1 VVLKAAMYSTHA
13 DLYGTDANRYGQCCG
28 LALLSVLRIWIW
40 GSGICNT
47 FQYHIQLMD
56 QFIES

>member
-1 VVLKAAMYSTHA
+1 MVLKAAKYSTHA

-28 LALLSVLRIWIW
+28 SALLSVLRIRIW

-47 FQYHIQLMD
+47 F
-56 QFIES
+56 